1 MCKYFKYIFL
11 FVCVIFITN
20 PIAAKNS
27 SVDRFAEVVD
37 SIYGSMVFPYNVA
50 PGIVLTNI
58 GVDKK
63 DKLLV
68 INYTLNPEFVESVL
82 RNASTENGIAQLLT
96 GYDEIF
102 SISMIEPEVGF
113 RTIVTF
119 PTADG
124 VNRTQFVTVPAS
136 AIPIVYSKLKNGD
149 FSSLKPYLE
158 MLEDTFSKMKF
169 PLRVVN
175 GVYLINGFIKDKE
188 ANWVYRIE
196 GDVDSSNITDDVI
209 QHNRI
214 NVLNNL
220 RANLTTNY
228 LSEIEEKEITLHY
241 SYLNEKGDILY
252 EFIFTADDLK

>member
-1 MCKYFKYIFL
+1 MRKYLKYIFP
-11 FVCVIFITN
+11 FVCVIFITHS
-20 PIAAKNS
+20 ISAKNS
-27 SVDRFAEVVD
+27 RIDRFAEVVD
-37 SIYGSMVFPYNVA
+37 SIHNSMVFPYNVA

-68 INYTLNPEFVESVL
+68 INYTLNPEFVESVIK
-82 RNASTENGIAQLLT
+82 NASSENGIAQLLT

-102 SISMIEPEVGF
+102 SISMIDAEAGF
-113 RTIVTF
+113 RTIVTY

-124 VNRTQFVTVPAS
+124 LNKTQFVTVPAS
-136 AIPIVYSKLKNGD
+136 AIPIVYSKLRNGD
-149 FSSLKPYLE
+149 YSSLKPYLE
-158 MLEDTFSKMKF
+158 MLENTFSNMQF
-169 PLRVVN
+169 PLKVVN
-175 GVYLINGFIKDKE
+175 GVYLINGFIKDNE

-196 GDVDSSNITDDVI
+196 GNIDSSNITDDII

-220 RANLTTNY
+220 RANLNPDY
-228 LSEIEEKEITLHY
+228 LIEIEDKGITLHY
-241 SYLNEKGDILY
+241 SYLNDKGNILY

>member
-1 MCKYFKYIFL
+1 MRIFL
-11 FVCVIFITN
+11 KFIILFICAIFITYT
-20 PIAAKNS
+20 ASAKIS
-27 SVDRFAEVVD
+27 KIDRFAQVVD
-37 SIYGSMVFPYNVA
+37 SLHSSMVFPYNVA
-50 PGIVLTNI
+50 PGIILTNI
-58 GVDKK
+58 GVDKE
-63 DKLLV
+63 DRLLV

-102 SISMIEPEVGF
+102 SISMIEAEAGF

-119 PTADG
+119 STADG
-124 VNRTQFVTVPAS
+124 INRTQFITVPAS

-149 FSSLKPYLE
+149 YSSMKPYLE
-158 MLEDTFSKMKF
+158 MLENTFSNMQF
-169 PLRVVN
+169 PLKVVN
-175 GVYLINGFIKDKE
+175 GVYLINGFIKDNE

-196 GDVDSSNITDDVI
+196 GNIDSSNITDDII

-220 RANLTTNY
+220 RANLNPDY
-228 LSEIEEKEITLHY
+228 LSEIEDKGITLHY
-241 SYLNEKGDILY
+241 SYLNDKGNILY

>member
-1 MCKYFKYIFL
+1 M
-11 FVCVIFITN
+11 
-20 PIAAKNS
+20 
-27 SVDRFAEVVD
+27 VD
-37 SIYGSMVFPYNVA
+37 SIHGSMVFPYNVA

-102 SISMIEPEVGF
+102 SISMIEAEVGF

-149 FSSLKPYLE
+149 YSSLKPYLE
-158 MLEDTFSKMKF
+158 MLEDTFSNMKF

-175 GVYLINGFIKDKE
+175 GVYLVNGFIKDKE

-196 GDVDSSNITDDVI
+196 GDVNSSNITDDVI

-214 NVLNNL
+214 NILNNL